1 VFATMSAAQNR
12 NLAPGNLFTGKM
24 FLWT

>member
-1 VFATMSAAQNR
+1 MSAAQNR